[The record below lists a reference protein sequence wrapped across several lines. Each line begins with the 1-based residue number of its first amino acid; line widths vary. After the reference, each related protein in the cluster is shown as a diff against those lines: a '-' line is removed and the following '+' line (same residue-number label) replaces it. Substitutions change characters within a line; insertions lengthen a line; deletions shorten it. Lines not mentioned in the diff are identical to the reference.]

1 MSFGLLTTME
11 RESMHAQILKTSD
24 PEWGRA
30 LRTMPHDFYSL
41 PSYVRL
47 AAQFE
52 GGEGVAILVEHGE
65 RRLLLP
71 LLLRDIPGDLGN
83 RDVRDAV
90 SPYGYPG
97 IGLTSVDPGGPAA
110 NAFLDEAMVAAIALL
125 RQRGVVSLF
134 IRLNP
139 MLPVDAGV
147 LARHGV
153 VVDHGHTV
161 SINLMEDR
169 ERIFSDL
176 RKDHAKNLRRL
187 DRLGFTTS
195 FDDSGDPAAIAA
207 FVDVYTET
215 MDRLD
220 ASATYY
226 FDTAYVTD
234 LVSALDGRVVIAVVR
249 QGEEVAA
256 AGIFTE
262 VGTVFQHHLVGTR
275 TAFFPVAPSKMII
288 RDAALWAKGRGHG
301 TMHLGGGL
309 GGAEDALFNFKAGFS
324 AGRQLFQ
331 TTRIVIDR
339 PAYDELV
346 AGWEARVGRPA
357 GDLTG
362 FFPAYRA
369 ATDTSHRLRGV
380 VRPDVDHRRAG

>member
-1 MSFGLLTTME
+1 MRVE
-11 RESMHAQILKTSD
+11 ILEASD
-24 PEWGRA
+24 HRWA
-30 LRTMPHDFYSL
+30 ATLRTMPHDFYAL
-41 PSYVRL
+41 PGYATL
-47 AAQFE
+47 ASRFE
-52 GGEGVAILVEHGE
+52 GGEAVAILAEDGD

-71 LLLRDIPGDLGN
+71 LLLSEVPGDTGARRL
-83 RDVRDAV
+83 RDAV

-97 IGLTSVDPGGPAA
+97 IGLSSADPRSLDDADRGT
-110 NAFLDEAMVAAIALL
+110 FLHEAMTAAIALL
-125 RQRGVVSLF
+125 RERRVVSLF

-161 SINLMEDR
+161 SIDLTRDR
-169 ERIFSDL
+169 EQIFSDL

-187 DRLGFTTS
+187 DRLGFSTS
-195 FDDSGDPAAIAA
+195 FDASGDPEAIAA

-220 ASATYY
+220 ASASYY

-234 LVSALDGRVVIAVVR
+234 LFAALDGRVVIAVVR
-249 QGEEVAA
+249 QGREIAA
-256 AGIFTE
+256 AGVFTE
-262 VGTVFQHHLVGTR
+262 VGTIFQHHLVGTR
-275 TAFFPVAPSKMII
+275 SAFFPVAPSKMII
-288 RDAALWAKGRGHG
+288 RDAALWAKGRGHR

-309 GGAEDALFNFKAGFS
+309 GGVEDALFRFKSGFS
-324 AGRQLFQ
+324 SGRQLFQ
-331 TTRIVIDR
+331 TARFVIDR

-346 AGWEARVGRPA
+346 ADWEARVGRPA

-369 ATDTSHRLRGV
+369 PLPALEPAPVS
-380 VRPDVDHRRAG
+380 RA